1 MLTLSRRTP
10 TGAIALFTLALA
22 LVGLAPAGAVDG
34 DARNVPAGEARQP
47 AAGAAPAA
55 AEAPQAVPTDT
66 FTFPA
71 AGDPRFT
78 LIGTNFWNDGDYVE
92 GTRNLA
98 EPAIAV
104 RMVLEIEENVLSCD
118 TQDHYFMIDG
128 TTVGTF
134 SVAAGD
140 TQVVADFF
148 FPDLP
153 AGSHTVRIET
163 SSTVAGGC
171 GSAGFPEDVSTLTFY
186 RRSTLVDVPALD
198 AAGLAALA
206 LVLAGVSLWLL
217 RRRRAA

>member
-1 MLTLSRRTP
+1 MPTSSRSTR

-22 LVGLAPAGAVDG
+22 LVGLAPAGAVDV
-34 DARNVPAGEARQP
+34 DARNVPAGETRQP
-47 AAGAAPAA
+47 AAGVAPAA
-55 AEAPQAVPTDT
+55 AEAPQAGPTDT
-66 FTFPA
+66 YTFPA

-78 LIGTNFWNDGDYVE
+78 LQTNFWNAGDYVE
-92 GTRNLA
+92 GTRSLT

-134 SVAAGD
+134 SVEAGD

-148 FPDLP
+148 FPDIP
-153 AGSHTVRIET
+153 AGNHTFRIET
-163 SSTVAGGC
+163 STTVASGC

-186 RRSTLVDVPALD
+186 RRSTLVDVPALGG
-198 AAGLAALA
+198 AGLAALA

>member
-1 MLTLSRRTP
+1 MPTPFRRLP
-10 TGAIALFTLALA
+10 TGTIALFALALA
-22 LVGLAPAGAVDG
+22 VIGLAPAGAVDV
-34 DARNVPAGEARQP
+34 DARNVPVGETRQP

-55 AEAPQAVPTDT
+55 PAAPQAVPTDT

-78 LIGTNFWNDGDYVE
+78 AQQNFWNAGDYVE

-104 RMVLEIEENVLSCD
+104 RMVLEIEPNVLSCD
-118 TQDHYFMIDG
+118 TQDHYFKIDG

-148 FPDLP
+148 FPDIP
-153 AGSHTVRIET
+153 AGSHTFRIET
-163 SSTVAGGC
+163 ISTVAGGC

-198 AAGLAALA
+198 VAGLAALA